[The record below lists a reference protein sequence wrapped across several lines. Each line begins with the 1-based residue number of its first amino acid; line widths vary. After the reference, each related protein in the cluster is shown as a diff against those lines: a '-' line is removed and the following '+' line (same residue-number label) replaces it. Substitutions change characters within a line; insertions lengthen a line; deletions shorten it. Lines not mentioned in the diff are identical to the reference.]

1 MNDPRKTLLY
11 SWLLLIAAAIW
22 GGAFVVMKDTL
33 AVVPTNWILTIR
45 FAVAGLGLTFALAGS
60 PISPA
65 LVRRGAVLGFLLYA
79 AFAVQT
85 WGLIH
90 TTASKNALI
99 TSIYVVLVPFFVW
112 WIQRRR
118 VGPRGLL
125 AAGMA
130 FSGLVI
136 LSPPET
142 SGINLGDFLTL
153 VSGFGYALHI
163 TMVGVYSEYHEVMPL
178 TCMQFLFAT
187 LFAGVGAFGFETFP
201 ERLGAG
207 TWLGLA
213 YLAFGSTLLAL
224 TLMNLG
230 IRHVTP
236 ARASILLATE
246 AIFGCLFGVLFQ
258 GDPLTV
264 PILAGGGILTLA
276 VILSQSEGPA
286 QPVPSPN

>member
-1 MNDPRKTLLY
+1 MSSSRKTLLY
-11 SWLLLIAAAIW
+11 SWLLLASAAIW
-22 GGAFVVMKDTL
+22 GAAFVVMKDTL

-45 FAVAGLGLTFALAGS
+45 FAVAGLGLTFALSGRRI
-60 PISPA
+60 PVE

-79 AFAVQT
+79 AYAVQT
-85 WGLIH
+85 WGLIY

-112 WIQRRR
+112 WVQRRK
-118 VGPRGLL
+118 VGPRVLL

-130 FSGLVI
+130 FGGLVV
-136 LSPPET
+136 LSPPEP
-142 SGINLGDFLTL
+142 SGVNLGDFLTL
-153 VSGFGYALHI
+153 LSGFGYALHI
-163 TMVGVYSEYHEVMPL
+163 TMVGVYSEDHEVMPL
-178 TCMQFLFAT
+178 TCLQFLFAA

-207 TWLGLA
+207 TWLALA
-213 YLAFGSTLLAL
+213 YLAFVSTLLAL

-246 AIFGCLFGVLFQ
+246 AIFGCLFGILFQ

-276 VILSQSEGPA
+276 VILSQTERPA
-286 QPVPSPN
+286 QPVPSPG